1 MDLFVRPGYNCRMA
15 DRDDEVS
22 ALQDVARAILS
33 VHDPAQVLLTVNDRL
48 LRLFE
53 ADIAGVWLFD
63 GDDLVM
69 SSVSGH
75 RAIELARV
83 RIRPGQGLAGRIIE
97 TGEPLMVDDYLAAE
111 EISDHFVQIAER
123 ESVRSALG
131 VPMRDRNGM
140 LGVLEVWRRRASTF
154 SADDVRRMETFA
166 SLAVVAISN
175 ARMYETQQI
184 SLDELAAARRSLQT
198 QVEFLQRSTALQGR
212 LAELVLQ
219 RAGLGTLAQVVAE
232 ETGAVTVLAP
242 VGGGEEVVRP
252 AGRTVPGLPALLR
265 EVTTRS
271 EAESVPRAQP
281 RAGAM
286 CWSQRVQHER
296 GSPGAVILLTDR
308 QEPETSAFL
317 EMACG
322 QLATALRL
330 HHLEEEAAISAR
342 DEMLEDVLWDLLI
355 GDPPRRRAAAT
366 RLRRV
371 DVTVDS
377 TCRVLHGSLR
387 QVGSGASPIEDSE
400 RIRTRI
406 GGALRL
412 AARQFGTGLTGARG
426 DWVVLIGPAD
436 AGLCRKLAAAVDERL
451 GGVLDGVR
459 TVWGISGP
467 CTSPHDLHRACAEA
481 RTSGSVMQRLPSA
494 AIPAYDEL
502 GLVRFLFPDSPA
514 GDMER
519 FVEGVL
525 GPLLAYDR
533 RRSGGH
539 LLRTLE
545 VYFEHDCSQREAAEG
560 LGIHAKT
567 LRYRLQQ
574 IHDLTGLDLTRHED
588 RVRADMALRIH
599 QMCPPR
605 EP

>member
-1 MDLFVRPGYNCRMA
+1 VDLFVRAGYNCGMA
-15 DRDDEVS
+15 GPDDEVS

-33 VHDPAQVLLTVNDRL
+33 VHDPDQVLLTVNDRL
-48 LRLFE
+48 LALFE
-53 ADIAGVWLFD
+53 ADIAGVWLFE
-63 GDDLVM
+63 GEDLVM
-69 SSVSGH
+69 KSVSGH
-75 RAIELARV
+75 RAIELQRV

-97 TGEPLMVDDYLAAE
+97 TGEPLMVEDYVQAE

-131 VPMRDRNGM
+131 VPMRDRSGM

-154 SADDVRRMETFA
+154 SADDVRRMEAFA

-175 ARMYETQQI
+175 ARLYESQQR
-184 SLDELAAARRSLQT
+184 SLDELATARRSLQT

-212 LAELVLQ
+212 LTELVLQ
-219 RAGLGTLAQVVAE
+219 HAGLGALAEAVAE
-232 ETGAVTVLAP
+232 ETGAITVLAP
-242 VGGGEEVVRP
+242 VGGGEEVIRP
-252 AGRTVPGLPALLR
+252 VGRVVPGLPALLR
-265 EVTTRS
+265 EVTSRS
-271 EAESVPRAQP
+271 EADSAPRVREASG
-281 RAGAM
+281 R
-286 CWSQRVQHER
+286 CWSRQVQHER
-296 GSPGAVILLTDR
+296 GLPGAVLLLTER
-308 QEPETSAFL
+308 QDTEIDAFL

-355 GDPPRRRAAAT
+355 GDPSRRRAAAT

-371 DVTVDS
+371 DVTVEG

-387 QVGSGASPIEDSE
+387 QGGAGTSPVEDSE

-412 AARQFGTGLTGARG
+412 AARQFGTGLTGTRG

-436 AGLCRKLAAAVDERL
+436 AGLCRKLAAAVDEKL
-451 GGVLDGVR
+451 AAVLDGVH

-519 FVEGVL
+519 FVDGVL
-525 GPLLAYDR
+525 GPLIAYDR

-545 VYFEHDCSQREAAEG
+545 VYFENDCSQREAAEH
-560 LGIHAKT
+560 LRIHAKT

-574 IHDLTGLDLTRHED
+574 IHELTGLDLTRHTD

-605 EP
+605 DG